1 MGPTASGK
9 SDIAVALAK
18 KLNGEVISADSRQVY
33 KGLDIGAG
41 KITKKEMRGVPHHLL
56 DVANPRKQFTVAD
69 YKTLTN
75 LAIAQIVKV
84 GKVPIIC
91 GGTGFYISALLDEI
105 NIPEVKPNETLRKQL
120 AKKSASELFEI
131 LKKLDPIR
139 VKNIDPKNPR
149 RLIRAIEIARKLGRA
164 PSLEARNPKFEI
176 RNKFQILKIGIK
188 LEKEKLRERIKKKI
202 DMWIKRGLIKE
213 VKNLHKK
220 GLSWRRMSEI
230 GLEYRIVAD
239 FLRTPP
245 QPSPKGREN
254 QMTILKKKLEE
265 KTWQYAKRQLTWFKR
280 DKSIKWFGPNIKKIT
295 KEVE

>member
-1 MGPTASGK
+1 M
-9 SDIAVALAK
+9 
-18 KLNGEVISADSRQVY
+18 
-33 KGLDIGAG
+33 
-41 KITKKEMRGVPHHLL
+41 
-56 DVANPRKQFTVAD
+56 
-69 YKTLTN
+69 
-75 LAIAQIVKV
+75 
-84 GKVPIIC
+84 PIIC

-131 LKKLDPIR
+131 LKKLEPIR

-149 RLIRAIEIARKLGRA
+149 RLIRAIEITKALGRV
-164 PSLEARNPKFEI
+164 PKLKIRNSKSEI
-176 RNKFQILKIGIK
+176 RNKFEILKIGIK

-295 KEVE
+295 KEVETFLWTVPELHW